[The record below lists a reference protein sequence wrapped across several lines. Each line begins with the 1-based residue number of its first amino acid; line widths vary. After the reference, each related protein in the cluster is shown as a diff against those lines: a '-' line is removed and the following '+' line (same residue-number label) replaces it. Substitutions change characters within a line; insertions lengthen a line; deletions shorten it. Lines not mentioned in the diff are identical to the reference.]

1 MVTCDVVGK
10 GGLHCQYLTEEIT
23 VISEMM
29 LDGKGGTMGESVKYS
44 FVVNVCVDGV
54 GRERYTL
61 RLEKESGNA
70 K

>member
-1 MVTCDVVGK
+1 
-10 GGLHCQYLTEEIT
+10 
-23 VISEMM
+23 
-29 LDGKGGTMGESVKYS
+29 MGESVKYS

-61 RLEKESGNA
+61 RLEKESGSA